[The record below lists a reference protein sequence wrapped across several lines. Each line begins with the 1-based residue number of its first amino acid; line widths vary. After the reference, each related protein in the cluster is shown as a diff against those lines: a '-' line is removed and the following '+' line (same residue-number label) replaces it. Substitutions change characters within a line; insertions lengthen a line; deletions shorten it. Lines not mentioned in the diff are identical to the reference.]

1 MTIQQLCRERK
12 DELKITAQEIAD
24 RANIPLSTV
33 NNYFSSASKSPYI
46 GTVGPICAVLGISLD
61 LYFEINT
68 PEVPELEACK
78 TEIQHQAE
86 IIKRQDQQ
94 LKELRAQARSLRFA
108 IYVAAILAVI
118 VAIYFFR
125 FDLTN
130 PDWGFTKVISDLT
143 G

>member
-12 DELKITAQEIAD
+12 DELKITAKEIAV

-33 NNYFSSASKSPYI
+33 NNFFSSASKSPYFD
-46 GTVGPICAVLGISLD
+46 TVWPICAVLGISLD
-61 LYFEINT
+61 LFCKINT
-68 PEVPELEACK
+68 PEVPELEACR
-78 TEIQHQAE
+78 TEIRHQAE
-86 IIKRQDQQ
+86 IIERQDQQ
-94 LKELRAQARSLRFA
+94 LKELRAQARFSRFA

>member
-1 MTIQQLCRERK
+1 M
-12 DELKITAQEIAD
+12 
-24 RANIPLSTV
+24 
-33 NNYFSSASKSPYI
+33 
-46 GTVGPICAVLGISLD
+46 LGISLD

-68 PEVPELEACK
+68 PEVPELEAYK

-130 PDWGFTKVISDLT
+130 PDWGFTKVIRDLT